1 MWATRMRRTL
11 NLGLVAILGLCSSVT
26 AAEVI
31 AFVAEVSGAG
41 QVVRAAGAKEPLEVG
56 AQLFEGDKV
65 KVKDGRTNLVFLSG
79 RSVKVKAGDSYAVKG
94 ATSQNSALVSRIA
107 ETLGEIAGPQSELD
121 RPAVHGMARE
131 MGGLHGALPANTRL
145 LEGLFAF
152 SWDPLP
158 DLKQYE
164 FTLETSAGGENL
176 NRKVHGTEVAAHLQA
191 GKRYHWSVSEEG
203 DFVPRTSG
211 RMWVEVVTDEEA
223 EAMQQALDQLEKE
236 YAGRT
241 LELMRLAALFRE
253 GYYFE
258 VARLLGPRAK
268 DEELDPVEKRLLA
281 AAFAKMER
289 WERLQGPPRH

>member
-1 MWATRMRRTL
+1 M
-11 NLGLVAILGLCSSVT
+11 LGRSPLMLVATVALFALAAPV
-26 AAEVI
+26 AAEVV
-31 AFVAEVSGAG
+31 AFVAEVSGQGKVKRSAG
-41 QVVRAAGAKEPLEVG
+41 GQEKLAMGQ
-56 AQLFEGDKV
+56 QLFAGDKV
-65 KVKDGRTNLVFLSG
+65 DLKEGQASLVFLSG
-79 RSVKVKAGDSYAVKG
+79 RSVAVEAGTPYAVRG
-94 ATSQNSALVSRIA
+94 AEAQNSALVSRIA

-121 RPAVHGMARE
+121 RPAVHGMARD

-158 DLKQYE
+158 DLDEYV
-164 FTLETSAGGENL
+164 FILETSADGGRIQ
-176 NRKVHGTEVAAHLQA
+176 RKVRGREVVVHLQA

-211 RMWVEVVTDEEA
+211 RMWVEVATEAEA
-223 EAMQQALDQLEKE
+223 EAMRRVLEQLEDE

-258 VARLLGPRAK
+258 VVSALEPRARSGK
-268 DEELDPVEKRLLA
+268 LEKVEKRLFGA
-281 AAFAKMER
+281 SFAKMER
-289 WERLQGPPRH
+289 WDRLQGPPSKPR